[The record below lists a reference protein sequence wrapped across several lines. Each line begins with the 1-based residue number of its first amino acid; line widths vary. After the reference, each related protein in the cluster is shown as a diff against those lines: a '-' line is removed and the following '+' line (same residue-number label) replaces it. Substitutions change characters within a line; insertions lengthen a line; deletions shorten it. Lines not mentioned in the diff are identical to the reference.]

1 MFLQGIPMAGRP
13 ARALTGIIA
22 VLLAVLVWP
31 LSARAQDD
39 DEEVDLFNLSE
50 RIGSVAI
57 PVEAPLIKAAEV
69 RDIIKAFSLDE
80 DHGELVRSLH
90 EGYVTVF
97 TAAATER
104 RDRMKALMQQ
114 MQEGGDFV
122 TFGLEM
128 QEVEKNWMKQRAG
141 IGNDFFENVKATL
154 TPDQL
159 AKWPAFER
167 DRRRRTQ
174 LHIGAFF
181 AGEGV
186 DVVRLVADLQ
196 LEGPQQA
203 AVAPLLE
210 SYAVELDGLLRQRLR
225 AAEEVRNIDYTDPG
239 AMGNPF
245 ESFERILNVRRQ
257 IRDVNRKH
265 AQVIASSIPGPASEQ
280 LTRAFREHSH
290 PRIYAPTEADA
301 FFKTLLALEDLTP
314 GQRGGVEGVA
324 AAYRDRV
331 AAVNHQIMQSMNE
344 HEDSIEKSLKNQ
356 DMMVMAMVG
365 AMSAYAD
372 EGQQAEQAPFD
383 SKDLLMGEELVARQD
398 DLYKQKRGVVVS
410 AIEQAWAVLTPT
422 QQARLTL
429 PEVPELSDSQ
439 KALRQVRRI
448 MRQSMQYAEESVLE
462 AQQEMGETRPRR
474 P

>member
-1 MFLQGIPMAGRP
+1 MSPQQASAADRP
-13 ARALTGIIA
+13 IHLLTAIVVAILT
-22 VLLAVLVWP
+22 VLLSP

-39 DEEVDLFNLSE
+39 EEIDFFNLSE
-50 RIGSVAI
+50 RVGGITI
-57 PVEAPLIKAAEV
+57 PVEVPLIKAAEV
-69 RDIIKAFSLDE
+69 RDIIKALSLDE
-80 DHGELVRSLH
+80 SHGELVRSLH

-104 RDRMKALMQQ
+104 RDRMKALMEQ
-114 MQEGGDFV
+114 MQEGGDFM

-128 QEVEKNWMKQRAG
+128 QEVEKNWIKKRAA

-196 LEGPQQA
+196 LDAPQQVA
-203 AVAPLLE
+203 IAPLLE
-210 SYAVELDGLLRQRLR
+210 SYAIELDGLLLQRLR
-225 AAEEVRNIDYTDPG
+225 AAEEVRNIDYTDPA

-245 ESFERILNVRRQ
+245 DRFERILTLRRQ

-265 AQVIASSIPGPASEQ
+265 SQIIASSIPGPASEQ
-280 LTRAFREHSH
+280 LTRAFREKSH

-301 FFKTLLALEDLTP
+301 FFKTLLAMEDLTE
-314 GQRGGVEGVA
+314 GQRSGVEGVA
-324 AAYRDRV
+324 ASYRDRV

-344 HEDSIEKSLKNQ
+344 HEDSIEKSLQTK

-365 AMSAYAD
+365 AMSAFAD
-372 EGQQAEQAPFD
+372 EGEQAEKAPFD
-383 SKDLLMGEELVARQD
+383 SKDLLMGEELIQRQD
-398 DLYKQKRGVVVS
+398 DLYKQKRSVVVA
-410 AIEQAWAVLTPT
+410 AIEQAWAVLSPA
-422 QQARLTL
+422 QQARGTL
-429 PEVPELSDSQ
+429 PEVPELSESQ

-448 MRQSMQYAEESVLE
+448 MRQSMQYAEEAVRE